1 VAVLLTSVP
10 NAVVRD
16 AYAMNPPLMK
26 IWRAV
31 ELLAASSVPLVM
43 LRRLPFVAFVAF
55 VVFVAFVQPLL
66 LLLLPLLSLTTW
78 DKRHLQQ
85 IQLSVITR

>member
-1 VAVLLTSVP
+1 
-10 NAVVRD
+10 
-16 AYAMNPPLMK
+16 MNPPLMK

-66 LLLLPLLSLTTW
+66 LLLPLLSLTTW